1 MPKTQAEIKAWRKQ
15 AYGFADI
22 DGYME
27 SVRDA
32 QKWDSTLNAYMSGAA
47 SVLSDAQELI
57 DLGDANAARQ
67 NINIA
72 KALIFSARIEDR
84 GKTDD
89 QYATAVKVLTDLP
102 EL

>member
-1 MPKTQAEIKAWRKQ
+1 MPKTQAEQKEWRKQ
-15 AYGFADI
+15 AYGFEDI

-32 QKWDSTLNAYMSGAA
+32 QMWESKLNAYMSGAA

-57 DLGDANAARQ
+57 ERGNSEEARQ

-84 GKTDD
+84 GKTKD
-89 QYATAVKVLTDLP
+89 QYAAAVKNLTDLP
-102 EL
+102 AL